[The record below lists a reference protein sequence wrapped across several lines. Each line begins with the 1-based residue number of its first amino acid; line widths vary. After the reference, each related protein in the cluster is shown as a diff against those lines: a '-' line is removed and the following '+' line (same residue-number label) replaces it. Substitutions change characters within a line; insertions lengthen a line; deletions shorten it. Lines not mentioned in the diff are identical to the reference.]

1 MRCVFK
7 FFNVYF
13 ILQYSRVSGLG
24 DKDAWLVRCSGC
36 CAISCI
42 SLRWLEAFSNHHSP
56 DIVMKYW
63 RRTVNRGTCVLRAL
77 CSYMPLAPTILLTTN
92 NSVASTFFF
101 RRQWA
106 CILPLFLY
114 SEICTNSGWVVST
127 WLNPVHNL
135 VQGFWK
141 FHGNFFGADLLALGR
156 RVLPDIRKFPVNKS
170 DAGRPVQLQL
180 RLCIRLSKW
189 RLQRVSATF
198 FQA

>member
-77 CSYMPLAPTILLTTN
+77 CSYLPLAPTILLTTN

-101 RRQWA
+101 SKAVSVHPPSVSLLWNLHEFGLSGFYLARSGPQPRAGFLEIPREFFWNRPPGSRAA
-106 CILPLFLY
+106 CTSRY
-114 SEICTNSGWVVST
+114 SKVS
-127 WLNPVHNL
+127 
-135 VQGFWK
+135 
-141 FHGNFFGADLLALGR
+141 
-156 RVLPDIRKFPVNKS
+156 S
-170 DAGRPVQLQL
+170 
-180 RLCIRLSKW
+180 
-189 RLQRVSATF
+189 
-198 FQA
+198 